1 VTLHVAIAGAGI
13 AGLGAALALARSGQ
27 RVTLLER
34 DATPLPPTPVE
45 AFARWE
51 RRGAPQV
58 RHSHAFLAR
67 LRNLLRD
74 RAPDVLAELLAAGAE
89 ELPIANLLRPG
100 IDDPSPRPGDEDL
113 TLIACRRITF
123 EWVLHRVAL
132 REPSVTLRDGC
143 EVRGLLS
150 GAPRWGK
157 PSVAGVRLRSGGRD
171 EELAAD
177 LVVDATGRR
186 SPLASWLSA
195 AGLPALE
202 EASEP
207 CGVYYCSRF
216 YRLRDGV
223 APPERETTIGAD
235 LGYLKY
241 AIFHGDGRIYSITFA
256 AAPEDKPLR
265 ALLREAPFEA
275 AARRFPAIARWIDP
289 AIAEPI
295 TPVYGMDNLRN
306 TRRSLATAG
315 EPRVAGLA
323 ALGDAAIHTN
333 PLYGRGCSFALVH
346 AFALAD
352 AVAACGGDVLAAQR
366 ALEAATE
373 REIAP
378 WYQLAVAQDRDAA
391 AWAKQLRG
399 EGRASAAAAPT
410 AAGAVDPRAYMRDLL
425 QRGLIPALR
434 LDATVLRAFSR
445 GFNLLDPPGDLMRR
459 PELLQRVLKIY
470 QARERREEPFLGP
483 GRAELIE
490 VLNAA

>member
-1 VTLHVAIAGAGI
+1 MSLHVAIAGAGI

-34 DATPLPPTPVE
+34 DATPLPATPVE
-45 AFARWE
+45 AFARWD

-58 RHSHAFLAR
+58 KHSHAFLAR

-74 RAPDVLAELLAAGAE
+74 RAPDVLAALLEAGAE
-89 ELPIANLLRPG
+89 ELPLANLLRPG
-100 IDDPSPRPGDEDL
+100 IDDASPKPGDEDL
-113 TLIACRRITF
+113 TLLACRRITF
-123 EWVLHRVAL
+123 EWVLHRLVL
-132 REPSVTLRDGC
+132 REPNVTLRDGC
-143 EVRGLLS
+143 EVRGLVVAGEL
-150 GAPRWGK
+150 AGK
-157 PSVAGVRLRSGGRD
+157 PRVAGLRLRGGGAD
-171 EELAAD
+171 ETLSAD
-177 LVVDATGRR
+177 LVVDACGRR
-186 SPLASWLSA
+186 SPMASWLAA
-195 AGLPALE
+195 AGLPALD

-223 APPERETTIGAD
+223 EPPERETTIGAD

-265 ALLREAPFEA
+265 ALLREAPFER
-275 AARRFPAIARWIDP
+275 AARRFPVIARWIDP

-295 TPVYGMDNLRN
+295 TPVYGMDGLRN
-306 TRRSLATAG
+306 TRRCLASAG

-323 ALGDAAIHTN
+323 LLGDAAIHTN

-346 AFALAD
+346 AWLLAD
-352 AVAACGGDVLAAQR
+352 ALAASGGDVLAAAR

-391 AWAKQLRG
+391 TWAAELRG
-399 EGRASAAAAPT
+399 EVAAPSP
-410 AAGAVDPRAYMRDLL
+410 ARGDAVDPRAYMRDLL
-425 QRGLIPALR
+425 RHGLIPALR

-470 QARERREEPFLGP
+470 QARAQREEPYLGP
-483 GRAELIE
+483 SRSELIDI
-490 VLNAA
+490 LDAA